1 MPIPPSS
8 FLPMSSVGQGWLV
21 LGGLAIAAVA
31 TSVACSGKDLEPGY
45 DAVAAALLA
54 DVGPRVVEPALER
67 FVVTLDALDGA
78 LVAWAAT
85 SGESGE
91 ATARTDAQLAWA
103 DAMAAWQELEMLQ
116 LGPAASSLT
125 AVAGEDFRDEIYS
138 WPTVNPCRVDQE
150 TVEED
155 WNQPDF
161 FTSNLVNSYGLDA
174 LEHLLFSGDDNACP
188 GQVDINTEGTWD
200 ALTAEGIDAN
210 RAAFSEALVAHILE
224 VNTALLSDWETQ
236 FTDTLASASD
246 GNAVYDSAQDG
257 LNAVYDALFYLET
270 QTKDRKLAKP
280 LGLVDCAEDTCPNDV
295 EGQVGGDSV
304 SRIEANLI
312 GFRTLFSGGEGIGID
327 DLLDEVGHGDLAEQI
342 LTDTDAAI
350 ALAEALQGPLDQ
362 LIEEDAASVIAL
374 YDAVKRITDALK
386 GDLPTVLTLQIPTE
400 AAGDAD

>member
-1 MPIPPSS
+1 MATTAGS
-8 FLPMSSVGQGWLV
+8 QGWV
-21 LGGLAIAAVA
+21 LLFGLGLFAIAQPLG
-31 TSVACSGKDLEPGY
+31 CSGTSGKAPLDDQAIADVLAVVGPEVVIPTLEHFQDRAETLQARVEAWASATDSE
-45 DAVAAALLA
+45 DAGTRRSEAQEAFLLA
-54 DVGPRVVEPALER
+54 ME
-67 FVVTLDALDGA
+67 T
-78 LVAWAAT
+78 
-85 SGESGE
+85 
-91 ATARTDAQLAWA
+91 
-103 DAMAAWQELEMLQ
+103 WQEAELHQ
-116 LGPAASSLT
+116 IGPAGASLT
-125 AVAGEDFRDEIYS
+125 TRGGADLRDEIYS